1 MEINMKETSA
11 RFGRR
16 WSPLSAGVPAPV
28 LIGAPLL
35 LGALLCVAGCGGR
48 SMRSG
53 EPRVETSSTKLGRA
67 KAVSVTLT
75 MGAGEM
81 KVSDDAPDLM
91 NGTFSY
97 NDPAQKPK
105 IGYVD
110 SSDHAQLTIEQPG
123 DQHSHVGGDT
133 YSWDVRLN
141 KDVITELHVQLGAG
155 KLNLVLGDLPLTRL
169 HVEMGAGSSL
179 VDLVGNWKHDVDV
192 HLEGGVGNAT
202 VRLPRS
208 VGVRVSVHGG
218 LGSVSS
224 DDFKKNGDAYVN
236 DQFGKSPITVNVK
249 IEGGIGKVV
258 LELAGGPTV

>member
-1 MEINMKETSA
+1 
-11 RFGRR
+11 
-16 WSPLSAGVPAPV
+16 
-28 LIGAPLL
+28 
-35 LGALLCVAGCGGR
+35 
-48 SMRSG
+48 
-53 EPRVETSSTKLGRA
+53 
-67 KAVSVTLT
+67 

-81 KVSDDAPDLM
+81 KVSGGARDLM

-110 SSDHAQLTIEQPG
+110 SDEHAQLTIEQAEE
-123 DQHSHVGGDT
+123 QHSRGSGDT

-141 KDVITELHVQLGAG
+141 NDVTTELHVQMGAG
-155 KLNLVLGDLPLTRL
+155 KLNLVLGDLPLTSL

-208 VGVRVSVHGG
+208 VGVRVSVQGG
-218 LGSVSS
+218 LGSVNSG
-224 DDFKKNGDAYVN
+224 DFKKNGDAYVN
-236 DQFGKSPITVNVK
+236 DQFGKSPVTVNVK